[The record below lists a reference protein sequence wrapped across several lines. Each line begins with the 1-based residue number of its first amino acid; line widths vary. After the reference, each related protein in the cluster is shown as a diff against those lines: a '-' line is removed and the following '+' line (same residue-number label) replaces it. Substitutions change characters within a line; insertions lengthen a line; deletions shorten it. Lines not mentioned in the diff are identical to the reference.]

1 MLINMS
7 KMIQLRNVPDA
18 LHRTLKARAAMAG
31 MSLSDYLLA
40 EIREVAE
47 RPTLGRVARPSAQ
60 TQASLP
66 SNSILPA
73 WCRKNVQQERSAR
86 ETGDPVIVLD
96 ASAAIDWLLQTSAG
110 QRIEQRIF
118 SQNESL
124 HAPHLLDLEVG
135 QVLRRLV
142 REGAVS
148 AHRADQAIEDLLDL
162 RMTRY
167 PHFVLLPRIWQLRHN
182 LSAYDAAYVA
192 LAENLGARLL
202 TRDARL
208 ASVSGLTASIELF

>member
-1 MLINMS
+1 M
-7 KMIQLRNVPDA
+7 
-18 LHRTLKARAAMAG
+18 
-31 MSLSDYLLA
+31 
-40 EIREVAE
+40 
-47 RPTLGRVARPSAQ
+47 
-60 TQASLP
+60 
-66 SNSILPA
+66 
-73 WCRKNVQQERSAR
+73 
-86 ETGDPVIVLD
+86 IVLD
-96 ASAAIDWLLQTSAG
+96 ASAAIDWLLQTAAG
-110 QRIEQRIF
+110 QRIERRIY
-118 SQNESL
+118 SHHESL

-142 REGAVS
+142 REDAVS

-162 RMTRY
+162 RIARY

-208 ASVSGLTASIELF
+208 ASASGLTVPIELF